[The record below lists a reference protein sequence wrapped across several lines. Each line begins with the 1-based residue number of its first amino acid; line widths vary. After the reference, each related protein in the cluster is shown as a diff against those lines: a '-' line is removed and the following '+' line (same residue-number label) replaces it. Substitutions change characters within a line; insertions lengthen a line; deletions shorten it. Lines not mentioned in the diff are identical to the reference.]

1 MFNLKRL
8 VTKNNEQFT
17 YVATSTPK
25 VNVRQSESDDYWSQ
39 TLSQDDVIDLERA
52 LEDEVGE
59 SGQLGLAEYLDGPLA
74 DVVTSITLKVV
85 NLKIQTTVKTT
96 RELTVDELEDLKNY
110 VIGQFADGFGEGFE
124 QSPFRVERGVYE
136 DEDEDGNVEEL
147 DTDDEYFCSLYTDST
162 ESELNFK
169 QSS

>member
-1 MFNLKRL
+1 MKRL
-8 VTKNNEQFT
+8 VAKNDEQFT
-17 YVATSTPK
+17 YVATSTPEVK
-25 VNVRQSESDDYWSQ
+25 VMQSESGDYWSQ
-39 TLSQDDVIDLERA
+39 ALSRHDVIDLERA

-124 QSPFRVERGVYE
+124 QRPFRVERGVYE